1 MGRGGG
7 GAGRPGARGGGVR
20 PARGTGGR
28 TDASAPGEG
37 LLGRGLC
44 RGALPL
50 LHVQVH
56 SVKRTTTSPWH
67 SLAGLACCW
76 TGTLGLVQWLRSV
89 GLPSH
94 RVNMRSTLLQLARQ
108 SARLSSSRLTATTVA
123 GAGAAQLLTRTKSR
137 LRSATQLTST
147 AHTREPERLLRF
159 PSVTPF
165 QRCPEAHA
173 KKGKLI
179 DVEEDLEYIRDAY
192 KTLPRLNQYL
202 NDPTIPKSE
211 KTKGILSILDE
222 LKCNEVTKSFFGAPR
237 WVGLYPCGMTSCHGL
252 VGLMCC
258 GCL

>member
-1 MGRGGG
+1 VSLARNFSAAATDKDEVKIEVPLKLYSS
-7 GAGRPGARGGGVR
+7 AGRY
-20 PARGTGGR
+20 
-28 TDASAPGEG
+28 ASA
-37 LLGRGLC
+37 LY
-44 RGALPL
+44 
-50 LHVQVH
+50 V
-56 SVKRTTTSPWH
+56 
-67 SLAGLACCW
+67 
-76 TGTLGLVQWLRSV
+76 
-89 GLPSH
+89 
-94 RVNMRSTLLQLARQ
+94 
-108 SARLSSSRLTATTVA
+108 SA
-123 GAGAAQLLTRTKSR
+123 
-137 LRSATQLTST
+137 
-147 AHTREPERLLRF
+147 
-159 PSVTPF
+159 
-165 QRCPEAHA
+165 A